1 LFVWEDN
8 NTPASE
14 TRGILFAKFF
24 FARRKGV
31 RTTTTLP
38 LQSTRTTTLF
48 SRSTEVPL
56 PFGGKYTTLV
66 KREEKMSSASASA
79 ILFPTT
85 HHHSRRAVV
94 CISSVAFLH
103 KSGALSRVAGAA
115 EMAALLP
122 RPTRDRTD
130 DASSTEKEDASKFE
144 GRGGRAKSARLQ
156 PLLDYKK
163 RLRRAEEEL
172 KDIISRLQQREFY
185 ENEKGGNSTA
195 FTGTIED
202 EILDPKE
209 GFSGTKMVSTSEA
222 NDVRKTLHENELGNF
237 WEIALGTNQYL
248 NGGIT
253 SSFARREADLWKLAP
268 KKSEVIANFLTPDFN
283 NADDKLC
290 LIYSCV
296 NDPSAPPSID
306 VLYAL
311 KLFDEGLKEAAK
323 KGKNVTRDGLCEVAK
338 DALVKLQTYENVV
351 EKEAN
356 ESGARDARWIN
367 PAFGKGWHSVGI

>member
-1 LFVWEDN
+1 M
-8 NTPASE
+8 AS
-14 TRGILFAKFF
+14 AKSLAIFP
-24 FARRKGV
+24 
-31 RTTTTLP
+31 TTTT
-38 LQSTRTTTLF
+38 
-48 SRSTEVPL
+48 
-56 PFGGKYTTLV
+56 
-66 KREEKMSSASASA
+66 
-79 ILFPTT
+79 
-85 HHHSRRAVV
+85 HSRRAVV
-94 CISSVAFLH
+94 CVSSVAFLH
-103 KSGALSRVAGAA
+103 KSVIGALSRVAGAA
-115 EMAALLP
+115 EMTPLPP

-130 DASSTEKEDASKFE
+130 DDASSSTEKEDASKIE
-144 GRGGRAKSARLQ
+144 GRGGRATPSAARLQ
-156 PLLDYKK
+156 PLLEYKT

-172 KDIISRLQQREFY
+172 KDIISRLQQQQQQQQRMMED
-185 ENEKGGNSTA
+185 ENEKV
-195 FTGTIED
+195 
-202 EILDPKE
+202 L

-222 NDVRKTLHENELGNF
+222 NEVRKTLHENELGNF

-268 KKSEVIANFLTPDFN
+268 KKSEAIANFLTPDFN

>member
-1 LFVWEDN
+1 M
-8 NTPASE
+8 AS
-14 TRGILFAKFF
+14 AKSLAIFP
-24 FARRKGV
+24 
-31 RTTTTLP
+31 TTTT
-38 LQSTRTTTLF
+38 
-48 SRSTEVPL
+48 
-56 PFGGKYTTLV
+56 
-66 KREEKMSSASASA
+66 
-79 ILFPTT
+79 
-85 HHHSRRAVV
+85 HSRRAVV
-94 CISSVAFLH
+94 CVSSVAFLH
-103 KSGALSRVAGAA
+103 KSVIGALSRVAEAA
-115 EMAALLP
+115 EMAPLPP

-130 DASSTEKEDASKFE
+130 DDASSSTEKEDASKIE
-144 GRGGRAKSARLQ
+144 GRGGRATPSAARLQ
-156 PLLDYKK
+156 PLLEYKT

-172 KDIISRLQQREFY
+172 KDIISRLQQQQQQRMMED
-185 ENEKGGNSTA
+185 ENEKV
-195 FTGTIED
+195 
-202 EILDPKE
+202 L

-222 NDVRKTLHENELGNF
+222 NEVRKTLHENELGNF

-268 KKSEVIANFLTPDFN
+268 KKSEAIANFLTPDFN

>member
-1 LFVWEDN
+1 
-8 NTPASE
+8 
-14 TRGILFAKFF
+14 
-24 FARRKGV
+24 
-31 RTTTTLP
+31 
-38 LQSTRTTTLF
+38 
-48 SRSTEVPL
+48 
-56 PFGGKYTTLV
+56 
-66 KREEKMSSASASA
+66 M
-79 ILFPTT
+79 
-85 HHHSRRAVV
+85 
-94 CISSVAFLH
+94 
-103 KSGALSRVAGAA
+103 AGAA
-115 EMAALLP
+115 EMAPLPP

-130 DASSTEKEDASKFE
+130 DDASSSTEKEDASKIE
-144 GRGGRAKSARLQ
+144 GRGGRATPSAARLQ
-156 PLLDYKK
+156 PLLEYKT

-172 KDIISRLQQREFY
+172 KDIISRLQQQQQQQRMMED
-185 ENEKGGNSTA
+185 ENEKV
-195 FTGTIED
+195 
-202 EILDPKE
+202 L

-222 NDVRKTLHENELGNF
+222 NEVRKTLHENELGNF

-268 KKSEVIANFLTPDFN
+268 KKSEAIANFLTPDFN

>member
-1 LFVWEDN
+1 MCV
-8 NTPASE
+8 
-14 TRGILFAKFF
+14 
-24 FARRKGV
+24 
-31 RTTTTLP
+31 
-38 LQSTRTTTLF
+38 
-48 SRSTEVPL
+48 
-56 PFGGKYTTLV
+56 
-66 KREEKMSSASASA
+66 
-79 ILFPTT
+79 
-85 HHHSRRAVV
+85 
-94 CISSVAFLH
+94 SSVAFLH
-103 KSGALSRVAGAA
+103 KSVIGALSRVAGAA
-115 EMAALLP
+115 EMAPLP

-130 DASSTEKEDASKFE
+130 DDASSSTEKEDASKIE
-144 GRGGRAKSARLQ
+144 GRGGRATSARLQ
-156 PLLDYKK
+156 PLLDYKT

-222 NDVRKTLHENELGNF
+222 NEVRKTLHENELGNF

-268 KKSEVIANFLTPDFN
+268 KKSEAIANFLTPDFN

>member
-1 LFVWEDN
+1 M
-8 NTPASE
+8 AS
-14 TRGILFAKFF
+14 AKSLAIFP
-24 FARRKGV
+24 
-31 RTTTTLP
+31 TTTT
-38 LQSTRTTTLF
+38 
-48 SRSTEVPL
+48 
-56 PFGGKYTTLV
+56 
-66 KREEKMSSASASA
+66 
-79 ILFPTT
+79 
-85 HHHSRRAVV
+85 HSRRAVV
-94 CISSVAFLH
+94 CVSSVAFLH
-103 KSGALSRVAGAA
+103 KSVIGALSRVAGAA
-115 EMAALLP
+115 EMAPLP

-130 DASSTEKEDASKFE
+130 DDASSSTEKEDASKIE
-144 GRGGRAKSARLQ
+144 GRGGRATPSAARLQ
-156 PLLDYKK
+156 PLLEYKT

-172 KDIISRLQQREFY
+172 KDIISRLQQQQQQQRMMED
-185 ENEKGGNSTA
+185 ENEKV
-195 FTGTIED
+195 
-202 EILDPKE
+202 L

-222 NDVRKTLHENELGNF
+222 NEVRKTLHENELGNF

-268 KKSEVIANFLTPDFN
+268 KKSEAIANFLTPDFN

>member
-1 LFVWEDN
+1 M
-8 NTPASE
+8 AS
-14 TRGILFAKFF
+14 AKSLAIFP
-24 FARRKGV
+24 
-31 RTTTTLP
+31 TTTT
-38 LQSTRTTTLF
+38 
-48 SRSTEVPL
+48 
-56 PFGGKYTTLV
+56 
-66 KREEKMSSASASA
+66 
-79 ILFPTT
+79 
-85 HHHSRRAVV
+85 HSRRAVV
-94 CISSVAFLH
+94 CVSSVAFLH
-103 KSGALSRVAGAA
+103 KSVIGALSRVAGAA
-115 EMAALLP
+115 EMAPLP
-122 RPTRDRTD
+122 RPTCDRTD
-130 DASSTEKEDASKFE
+130 DDASSSTEKEDASKIE
-144 GRGGRAKSARLQ
+144 GRGGRATPSAARLQ
-156 PLLDYKK
+156 PLLEYKT

-172 KDIISRLQQREFY
+172 KDIISRLQQQQQQQQRMMED
-185 ENEKGGNSTA
+185 ENEKVV
-195 FTGTIED
+195 
-202 EILDPKE
+202 

-222 NDVRKTLHENELGNF
+222 NEVRKTLHENELGNF

-268 KKSEVIANFLTPDFN
+268 KKSEAIANFLTPDFN

>member
-1 LFVWEDN
+1 M
-8 NTPASE
+8 AS
-14 TRGILFAKFF
+14 AKSLAIFP
-24 FARRKGV
+24 
-31 RTTTTLP
+31 TTTT
-38 LQSTRTTTLF
+38 
-48 SRSTEVPL
+48 
-56 PFGGKYTTLV
+56 
-66 KREEKMSSASASA
+66 
-79 ILFPTT
+79 
-85 HHHSRRAVV
+85 HSRRAVV
-94 CISSVAFLH
+94 CVSSVAFLH
-103 KSGALSRVAGAA
+103 KSVIGALSRVAGAA
-115 EMAALLP
+115 EMAPLP

-130 DASSTEKEDASKFE
+130 DDASSSTEKEDASKIE
-144 GRGGRAKSARLQ
+144 GRGGRATPSAARLQ
-156 PLLDYKK
+156 PLLEYKT

-202 EILDPKE
+202 EILDPK

-296 NDPSAPPSID
+296 NDPSAPLSID

>member
-1 LFVWEDN
+1 MED
-8 NTPASE
+8 
-14 TRGILFAKFF
+14 
-24 FARRKGV
+24 
-31 RTTTTLP
+31 
-38 LQSTRTTTLF
+38 
-48 SRSTEVPL
+48 
-56 PFGGKYTTLV
+56 
-66 KREEKMSSASASA
+66 
-79 ILFPTT
+79 
-85 HHHSRRAVV
+85 
-94 CISSVAFLH
+94 
-103 KSGALSRVAGAA
+103 
-115 EMAALLP
+115 
-122 RPTRDRTD
+122 
-130 DASSTEKEDASKFE
+130 
-144 GRGGRAKSARLQ
+144 
-156 PLLDYKK
+156 
-163 RLRRAEEEL
+163 
-172 KDIISRLQQREFY
+172 
-185 ENEKGGNSTA
+185 ENETV
-195 FTGTIED
+195 
-202 EILDPKE
+202 

-222 NDVRKTLHENELGNF
+222 NEVRKTLHENELGNF

-268 KKSEVIANFLTPDFN
+268 KKSEAIANFLTPDFN

>member
-1 LFVWEDN
+1 M
-8 NTPASE
+8 AS
-14 TRGILFAKFF
+14 AKSLAIFP
-24 FARRKGV
+24 
-31 RTTTTLP
+31 TTTT
-38 LQSTRTTTLF
+38 
-48 SRSTEVPL
+48 
-56 PFGGKYTTLV
+56 
-66 KREEKMSSASASA
+66 
-79 ILFPTT
+79 
-85 HHHSRRAVV
+85 HSRRAVV
-94 CISSVAFLH
+94 CVSSVAFLH
-103 KSGALSRVAGAA
+103 KSVIGALSRVAGAA
-115 EMAALLP
+115 EMAPLPP

-130 DASSTEKEDASKFE
+130 DDASSSTEKEDASKIE
-144 GRGGRAKSARLQ
+144 GRGGRATPSAARLQ
-156 PLLDYKK
+156 PLLEYKT

-172 KDIISRLQQREFY
+172 KDIISRLQQQQQQQRMMED
-185 ENEKGGNSTA
+185 ENEKV
-195 FTGTIED
+195 
-202 EILDPKE
+202 L

-222 NDVRKTLHENELGNF
+222 NEVRKTLHENELGNF

-268 KKSEVIANFLTPDFN
+268 KKSEAIANFLTPDFN

>member
-1 LFVWEDN
+1 MCV
-8 NTPASE
+8 
-14 TRGILFAKFF
+14 
-24 FARRKGV
+24 
-31 RTTTTLP
+31 
-38 LQSTRTTTLF
+38 
-48 SRSTEVPL
+48 
-56 PFGGKYTTLV
+56 
-66 KREEKMSSASASA
+66 
-79 ILFPTT
+79 
-85 HHHSRRAVV
+85 
-94 CISSVAFLH
+94 SSVAFLH
-103 KSGALSRVAGAA
+103 KSVIGALSRVAGAA
-115 EMAALLP
+115 EMAPLP

-130 DASSTEKEDASKFE
+130 DDASSSTEKEDASKIE
-144 GRGGRAKSARLQ
+144 GRGGCATSARLQ
-156 PLLDYKK
+156 PLLDYKT

-222 NDVRKTLHENELGNF
+222 NEVRKTLHENELGNF

-268 KKSEVIANFLTPDFN
+268 KKSEAIANFLTPDFN

>member
-1 LFVWEDN
+1 M
-8 NTPASE
+8 SSSS
-14 TRGILFAKFF
+14 AKSAIFP
-24 FARRKGV
+24 
-31 RTTTTLP
+31 TTTT
-38 LQSTRTTTLF
+38 
-48 SRSTEVPL
+48 
-56 PFGGKYTTLV
+56 
-66 KREEKMSSASASA
+66 
-79 ILFPTT
+79 
-85 HHHSRRAVV
+85 HSRRAVV
-94 CISSVAFLH
+94 CVSSVAFLH
-103 KSGALSRVAGAA
+103 KSVGALSRVAGAA
-115 EMAALLP
+115 EMAPLP

-130 DASSTEKEDASKFE
+130 DASSSTEKEDASKIE
-144 GRGGRAKSARLQ
+144 GRGGRATSARLQ
-156 PLLDYKK
+156 PLLDYKT

-172 KDIISRLQQREFY
+172 KDIISRLQQQQQQQQQQRMED
-185 ENEKGGNSTA
+185 ENETV
-195 FTGTIED
+195 
-202 EILDPKE
+202 

-222 NDVRKTLHENELGNF
+222 NEVRKTLHENELGNF

-268 KKSEVIANFLTPDFN
+268 KKSEAIANFLTPDFN

>member
-1 LFVWEDN
+1 M
-8 NTPASE
+8 AS
-14 TRGILFAKFF
+14 AKSLAIFP
-24 FARRKGV
+24 
-31 RTTTTLP
+31 TTTT
-38 LQSTRTTTLF
+38 
-48 SRSTEVPL
+48 
-56 PFGGKYTTLV
+56 
-66 KREEKMSSASASA
+66 
-79 ILFPTT
+79 
-85 HHHSRRAVV
+85 HSRRAVV
-94 CISSVAFLH
+94 CVSSVAFLH
-103 KSGALSRVAGAA
+103 KSVIGALSRVAGAA
-115 EMAALLP
+115 EMAPLP

-130 DASSTEKEDASKFE
+130 DDASSSTEKEDASKIE
-144 GRGGRAKSARLQ
+144 GRGGRATPSAARLQ
-156 PLLDYKK
+156 PLLEYKT

-172 KDIISRLQQREFY
+172 KDIISRLQQQQQQRMMED
-185 ENEKGGNSTA
+185 ENEKV
-195 FTGTIED
+195 
-202 EILDPKE
+202 L

-222 NDVRKTLHENELGNF
+222 NEVRKTLHENELGNF

-268 KKSEVIANFLTPDFN
+268 KKSEAIANFLTPDFN

>member
-1 LFVWEDN
+1 M
-8 NTPASE
+8 AS
-14 TRGILFAKFF
+14 AKSLAIFP
-24 FARRKGV
+24 
-31 RTTTTLP
+31 TTTT
-38 LQSTRTTTLF
+38 
-48 SRSTEVPL
+48 
-56 PFGGKYTTLV
+56 
-66 KREEKMSSASASA
+66 
-79 ILFPTT
+79 
-85 HHHSRRAVV
+85 HSRRAVV
-94 CISSVAFLH
+94 CVSSVAFLH
-103 KSGALSRVAGAA
+103 KSVIGALSRVAGAA
-115 EMAALLP
+115 EMAPLPP

-130 DASSTEKEDASKFE
+130 DDASSSTEKEDASKIE
-144 GRGGRAKSARLQ
+144 GRGGRATPSAARLQ
-156 PLLDYKK
+156 PLLEYKT

-172 KDIISRLQQREFY
+172 KDIISRLQQQQQQRMMED
-185 ENEKGGNSTA
+185 ENEKVV
-195 FTGTIED
+195 
-202 EILDPKE
+202 
-209 GFSGTKMVSTSEA
+209 GFSGTKLVSTSEA
-222 NDVRKTLHENELGNF
+222 NEVRKTLHENELGNF

-268 KKSEVIANFLTPDFN
+268 KKSEAIANFLTPDFN

>member
-1 LFVWEDN
+1 M
-8 NTPASE
+8 AS
-14 TRGILFAKFF
+14 AKSLAIFP
-24 FARRKGV
+24 
-31 RTTTTLP
+31 TTTT
-38 LQSTRTTTLF
+38 
-48 SRSTEVPL
+48 
-56 PFGGKYTTLV
+56 
-66 KREEKMSSASASA
+66 
-79 ILFPTT
+79 
-85 HHHSRRAVV
+85 HSRRAVV
-94 CISSVAFLH
+94 CVSSVAFLH
-103 KSGALSRVAGAA
+103 KSVIGALSRVAGAA
-115 EMAALLP
+115 EMAPLPP

-130 DASSTEKEDASKFE
+130 DDASSSTEKEDASKIE
-144 GRGGRAKSARLQ
+144 GRGGRATPSAARLQ
-156 PLLDYKK
+156 PLLEYKT

-172 KDIISRLQQREFY
+172 KDIISRLQQQQQQQRMMED
-185 ENEKGGNSTA
+185 ENEKVV
-195 FTGTIED
+195 
-202 EILDPKE
+202 

-222 NDVRKTLHENELGNF
+222 NEVRKTLHENELGNF

-268 KKSEVIANFLTPDFN
+268 KKSEAIANFLTPDFN

>member
-1 LFVWEDN
+1 M
-8 NTPASE
+8 AS
-14 TRGILFAKFF
+14 AKSVAIFP
-24 FARRKGV
+24 
-31 RTTTTLP
+31 TTTT
-38 LQSTRTTTLF
+38 
-48 SRSTEVPL
+48 
-56 PFGGKYTTLV
+56 
-66 KREEKMSSASASA
+66 
-79 ILFPTT
+79 
-85 HHHSRRAVV
+85 HSRRAVV
-94 CISSVAFLH
+94 CVSSVAFLH
-103 KSGALSRVAGAA
+103 KSVIGALSRVAGAA
-115 EMAALLP
+115 EMAPLP

-130 DASSTEKEDASKFE
+130 DDASSSTEKEDASKIE
-144 GRGGRAKSARLQ
+144 GRGGRATPSAARLQ
-156 PLLDYKK
+156 PLLEYKT

-172 KDIISRLQQREFY
+172 KDIISRLQQQQQQRMMED
-185 ENEKGGNSTA
+185 ENEKVV
-195 FTGTIED
+195 
-202 EILDPKE
+202 

-222 NDVRKTLHENELGNF
+222 NEVRKTLHENELGNF

-268 KKSEVIANFLTPDFN
+268 KKSEAIANFLTPDFN

>member
-1 LFVWEDN
+1 M
-8 NTPASE
+8 AS
-14 TRGILFAKFF
+14 AKSLAIFP
-24 FARRKGV
+24 
-31 RTTTTLP
+31 TTTT
-38 LQSTRTTTLF
+38 
-48 SRSTEVPL
+48 
-56 PFGGKYTTLV
+56 
-66 KREEKMSSASASA
+66 
-79 ILFPTT
+79 
-85 HHHSRRAVV
+85 HSRRAVV
-94 CISSVAFLH
+94 CVSSVAFLH
-103 KSGALSRVAGAA
+103 KSVIGALSRVAGAA
-115 EMAALLP
+115 EMAPLPP

-130 DASSTEKEDASKFE
+130 DDASSSTEKEDASKIE
-144 GRGGRAKSARLQ
+144 GRGGRATPSAARLQ
-156 PLLDYKK
+156 PLLEYKT

-172 KDIISRLQQREFY
+172 KDIISRLQQQQQQRMMED
-185 ENEKGGNSTA
+185 ENEKVV
-195 FTGTIED
+195 
-202 EILDPKE
+202 

-222 NDVRKTLHENELGNF
+222 NEVRKTLHENELGNF

-268 KKSEVIANFLTPDFN
+268 KKSEAIANFLTPDFN

>member
-1 LFVWEDN
+1 MSSM
-8 NTPASE
+8 AS
-14 TRGILFAKFF
+14 AKSLAIFP
-24 FARRKGV
+24 
-31 RTTTTLP
+31 TTTT
-38 LQSTRTTTLF
+38 
-48 SRSTEVPL
+48 
-56 PFGGKYTTLV
+56 
-66 KREEKMSSASASA
+66 
-79 ILFPTT
+79 
-85 HHHSRRAVV
+85 HSRRAVV
-94 CISSVAFLH
+94 CVSSVAFLH
-103 KSGALSRVAGAA
+103 KSVGALSRVAAAA
-115 EMAALLP
+115 EMAPLPP

-130 DASSTEKEDASKFE
+130 DASSSTEKEDASKIE
-144 GRGGRAKSARLQ
+144 GRGGRATPSAARLQ
-156 PLLDYKK
+156 PLLEYKT

-172 KDIISRLQQREFY
+172 KDIISRLQQQQQQRMMED
-185 ENEKGGNSTA
+185 ENEKV
-195 FTGTIED
+195 
-202 EILDPKE
+202 L

-222 NDVRKTLHENELGNF
+222 NEVRKTLHENELGNF

-268 KKSEVIANFLTPDFN
+268 KKSEAIANFLTPDFN

>member
-1 LFVWEDN
+1 M
-8 NTPASE
+8 AS
-14 TRGILFAKFF
+14 AKSLAIFP
-24 FARRKGV
+24 
-31 RTTTTLP
+31 TTTT
-38 LQSTRTTTLF
+38 
-48 SRSTEVPL
+48 
-56 PFGGKYTTLV
+56 
-66 KREEKMSSASASA
+66 
-79 ILFPTT
+79 
-85 HHHSRRAVV
+85 HSRRAVV
-94 CISSVAFLH
+94 CVSSVAFLH
-103 KSGALSRVAGAA
+103 KSIIGALSRVAGAA
-115 EMAALLP
+115 EMAPLPP

-130 DASSTEKEDASKFE
+130 DDASSSTEKEDASKIE
-144 GRGGRAKSARLQ
+144 GRGGRATPSAARLQ
-156 PLLDYKK
+156 PLLEYKT

-172 KDIISRLQQREFY
+172 KDIISRLQQQQQQRMMED
-185 ENEKGGNSTA
+185 ENEKVV
-195 FTGTIED
+195 
-202 EILDPKE
+202 

-222 NDVRKTLHENELGNF
+222 NEVRKTLHENELGNF

-268 KKSEVIANFLTPDFN
+268 KKSEAIANFLTPDFN

>member
-1 LFVWEDN
+1 M
-8 NTPASE
+8 AS
-14 TRGILFAKFF
+14 AKSLAIFP
-24 FARRKGV
+24 
-31 RTTTTLP
+31 TTTT
-38 LQSTRTTTLF
+38 
-48 SRSTEVPL
+48 
-56 PFGGKYTTLV
+56 
-66 KREEKMSSASASA
+66 
-79 ILFPTT
+79 
-85 HHHSRRAVV
+85 HSRRAVV
-94 CISSVAFLH
+94 CVSSVAFLH
-103 KSGALSRVAGAA
+103 KSVIGALSRVAGAA
-115 EMAALLP
+115 EMAPLPP

-130 DASSTEKEDASKFE
+130 DDASSSTEKEDASKIE
-144 GRGGRAKSARLQ
+144 GRGGRATPSAARLQ
-156 PLLDYKK
+156 PLLEYKT

-172 KDIISRLQQREFY
+172 KDIISRLQQQQQQRMMED
-185 ENEKGGNSTA
+185 ENEKV
-195 FTGTIED
+195 
-202 EILDPKE
+202 L

-222 NDVRKTLHENELGNF
+222 NEVRKTLHENELGNF

-268 KKSEVIANFLTPDFN
+268 KKSEAIANFLTPDFN

>member
-1 LFVWEDN
+1 MCV
-8 NTPASE
+8 
-14 TRGILFAKFF
+14 
-24 FARRKGV
+24 
-31 RTTTTLP
+31 
-38 LQSTRTTTLF
+38 
-48 SRSTEVPL
+48 
-56 PFGGKYTTLV
+56 
-66 KREEKMSSASASA
+66 
-79 ILFPTT
+79 
-85 HHHSRRAVV
+85 
-94 CISSVAFLH
+94 SSVAFLH
-103 KSGALSRVAGAA
+103 KSVIGALSRVAGAA
-115 EMAALLP
+115 EMAPLPP

-130 DASSTEKEDASKFE
+130 DDASSSTEKEDASKIE
-144 GRGGRAKSARLQ
+144 GRGGRATPSAARLQ
-156 PLLDYKK
+156 PLLEYKT

-172 KDIISRLQQREFY
+172 KDIISRLQQQQQQRMMED
-185 ENEKGGNSTA
+185 ENEKV
-195 FTGTIED
+195 
-202 EILDPKE
+202 L

-222 NDVRKTLHENELGNF
+222 NEVRKTLHENELGNF

-268 KKSEVIANFLTPDFN
+268 KKSEAIANFLTPDFN

>member
-1 LFVWEDN
+1 MSSM
-8 NTPASE
+8 AS
-14 TRGILFAKFF
+14 AKSLAIFP
-24 FARRKGV
+24 
-31 RTTTTLP
+31 TTTT
-38 LQSTRTTTLF
+38 
-48 SRSTEVPL
+48 
-56 PFGGKYTTLV
+56 
-66 KREEKMSSASASA
+66 
-79 ILFPTT
+79 
-85 HHHSRRAVV
+85 HSRRAVV
-94 CISSVAFLH
+94 CVSSVAFLH
-103 KSGALSRVAGAA
+103 KSVIGALSRVAGAA
-115 EMAALLP
+115 EMAPLPP

-130 DASSTEKEDASKFE
+130 DDASSSTEKEDASKIE
-144 GRGGRAKSARLQ
+144 GRGGRATPSAARLQ
-156 PLLDYKK
+156 PLLEYKT

-172 KDIISRLQQREFY
+172 KDIISRLQQQQQQQQRMMED
-185 ENEKGGNSTA
+185 ENEKV
-195 FTGTIED
+195 
-202 EILDPKE
+202 L

-222 NDVRKTLHENELGNF
+222 NEVRKTLHENELGNF

-268 KKSEVIANFLTPDFN
+268 KKSEAIANFLTPDFN

>member
-1 LFVWEDN
+1 M
-8 NTPASE
+8 AS
-14 TRGILFAKFF
+14 AKSLAIFP
-24 FARRKGV
+24 
-31 RTTTTLP
+31 TTTT
-38 LQSTRTTTLF
+38 
-48 SRSTEVPL
+48 
-56 PFGGKYTTLV
+56 
-66 KREEKMSSASASA
+66 
-79 ILFPTT
+79 
-85 HHHSRRAVV
+85 HSRRAVV
-94 CISSVAFLH
+94 CVSSVAFLH
-103 KSGALSRVAGAA
+103 KSVGALSRVAGAA
-115 EMAALLP
+115 EMAPLPP

-130 DASSTEKEDASKFE
+130 DDASSSTEKEDASKIE
-144 GRGGRAKSARLQ
+144 GRGGRATPSAARLQ
-156 PLLDYKK
+156 PLLEYKT

-172 KDIISRLQQREFY
+172 KDIISRLQQQQQQRMMED
-185 ENEKGGNSTA
+185 ENEKV
-195 FTGTIED
+195 
-202 EILDPKE
+202 L

-222 NDVRKTLHENELGNF
+222 NEVRKTLHENELGNF

-268 KKSEVIANFLTPDFN
+268 KKSEAIANFLTPDFN

>member
-1 LFVWEDN
+1 M
-8 NTPASE
+8 
-14 TRGILFAKFF
+14 R
-24 FARRKGV
+24 
-31 RTTTTLP
+31 TTTLP
-38 LQSTRTTTLF
+38 LQSTTRTTLF
-48 SRSTEVPL
+48 SRSTEVPP

-79 ILFPTT
+79 MIFPTT
-85 HHHSRRAVV
+85 HHSRRAVV

>member
-1 LFVWEDN
+1 M
-8 NTPASE
+8 
-14 TRGILFAKFF
+14 
-24 FARRKGV
+24 

-48 SRSTEVPL
+48 SRSTEVPP

-79 ILFPTT
+79 MIFPTT
-85 HHHSRRAVV
+85 HHSRRAVV

-172 KDIISRLQQREFY
+172 KDIISRLQQQREFY

>member
-1 LFVWEDN
+1 M
-8 NTPASE
+8 AS
-14 TRGILFAKFF
+14 AKSLAIFP
-24 FARRKGV
+24 
-31 RTTTTLP
+31 TTTT
-38 LQSTRTTTLF
+38 
-48 SRSTEVPL
+48 
-56 PFGGKYTTLV
+56 
-66 KREEKMSSASASA
+66 
-79 ILFPTT
+79 
-85 HHHSRRAVV
+85 HSRRAVV
-94 CISSVAFLH
+94 CVSSVAFLH
-103 KSGALSRVAGAA
+103 KSIIGALSRVAGAA
-115 EMAALLP
+115 EMAPLP

-130 DASSTEKEDASKFE
+130 DDASSSTEKEDASKIE
-144 GRGGRAKSARLQ
+144 GRGGRATPSAARLQ
-156 PLLDYKK
+156 PLLEYKT

-172 KDIISRLQQREFY
+172 KDIISRLQQQQQQRMMED
-185 ENEKGGNSTA
+185 ENEKVV
-195 FTGTIED
+195 
-202 EILDPKE
+202 

-222 NDVRKTLHENELGNF
+222 NEVRKTLHENELGNF

-268 KKSEVIANFLTPDFN
+268 KKSEAIANFLTPDFN

>member
-1 LFVWEDN
+1 M
-8 NTPASE
+8 AS
-14 TRGILFAKFF
+14 AKSLAIFP
-24 FARRKGV
+24 
-31 RTTTTLP
+31 TTTT
-38 LQSTRTTTLF
+38 
-48 SRSTEVPL
+48 
-56 PFGGKYTTLV
+56 
-66 KREEKMSSASASA
+66 
-79 ILFPTT
+79 
-85 HHHSRRAVV
+85 HSRRAVV
-94 CISSVAFLH
+94 CVSSVAFLH
-103 KSGALSRVAGAA
+103 KSVGALSRVAGAA
-115 EMAALLP
+115 EMAPLPP

-130 DASSTEKEDASKFE
+130 DDASSSTEKEDASKIE
-144 GRGGRAKSARLQ
+144 GRGGRATPSAARLQ
-156 PLLDYKK
+156 PLLEYKT

-172 KDIISRLQQREFY
+172 KDIISRLQQQQQQRMMED
-185 ENEKGGNSTA
+185 ENEKVV
-195 FTGTIED
+195 
-202 EILDPKE
+202 

-222 NDVRKTLHENELGNF
+222 NEVRKTLHENELGNF

-268 KKSEVIANFLTPDFN
+268 KKSEAIANFLTPDFN

>member
-1 LFVWEDN
+1 M
-8 NTPASE
+8 AS
-14 TRGILFAKFF
+14 AKSLAIFP
-24 FARRKGV
+24 
-31 RTTTTLP
+31 TTTT
-38 LQSTRTTTLF
+38 
-48 SRSTEVPL
+48 
-56 PFGGKYTTLV
+56 
-66 KREEKMSSASASA
+66 
-79 ILFPTT
+79 
-85 HHHSRRAVV
+85 HSRRAVV
-94 CISSVAFLH
+94 CVSSVAFLH
-103 KSGALSRVAGAA
+103 KSVIGALSRVAGAA
-115 EMAALLP
+115 EMAPLP

-130 DASSTEKEDASKFE
+130 DDASSSTEKEDASKIE
-144 GRGGRAKSARLQ
+144 GRGGRATPSAARLQ
-156 PLLDYKK
+156 PLLEYKT

-172 KDIISRLQQREFY
+172 KDIISRLQQQQQQRMMED
-185 ENEKGGNSTA
+185 ENEKVV
-195 FTGTIED
+195 
-202 EILDPKE
+202 

-222 NDVRKTLHENELGNF
+222 NEVRKTLHENELGNF

-268 KKSEVIANFLTPDFN
+268 KKSEAIANFLTPDFN

>member
-1 LFVWEDN
+1 M
-8 NTPASE
+8 AS
-14 TRGILFAKFF
+14 AKSVAIFP
-24 FARRKGV
+24 
-31 RTTTTLP
+31 TTTT
-38 LQSTRTTTLF
+38 
-48 SRSTEVPL
+48 
-56 PFGGKYTTLV
+56 
-66 KREEKMSSASASA
+66 
-79 ILFPTT
+79 
-85 HHHSRRAVV
+85 HSRRAVV
-94 CISSVAFLH
+94 CVSSVAFLH
-103 KSGALSRVAGAA
+103 KSIIGALSRVAGAA
-115 EMAALLP
+115 EMAPLP

-130 DASSTEKEDASKFE
+130 DDASSSTEKEDASKIE
-144 GRGGRAKSARLQ
+144 GRGGRATPSAARLQ
-156 PLLDYKK
+156 PLLEYKT

-172 KDIISRLQQREFY
+172 KDIISRLQQQQQQQRMMED
-185 ENEKGGNSTA
+185 ENEKVV
-195 FTGTIED
+195 
-202 EILDPKE
+202 

-222 NDVRKTLHENELGNF
+222 NEVRKTLHENELGNF

-268 KKSEVIANFLTPDFN
+268 KKSEAIANFLTPDFN

>member
-1 LFVWEDN
+1 M
-8 NTPASE
+8 A
-14 TRGILFAKFF
+14 
-24 FARRKGV
+24 
-31 RTTTTLP
+31 
-38 LQSTRTTTLF
+38 
-48 SRSTEVPL
+48 PL
-56 PFGGKYTTLV
+56 P
-66 KREEKMSSASASA
+66 
-79 ILFPTT
+79 
-85 HHHSRRAVV
+85 
-94 CISSVAFLH
+94 
-103 KSGALSRVAGAA
+103 
-115 EMAALLP
+115 P

-130 DASSTEKEDASKFE
+130 DDASSSTEKEDASKIE
-144 GRGGRAKSARLQ
+144 GRGGRATSARLQ
-156 PLLDYKK
+156 PLLDYKT

-172 KDIISRLQQREFY
+172 KDIISRLQQQQQQQRMMED
-185 ENEKGGNSTA
+185 ENEKV
-195 FTGTIED
+195 
-202 EILDPKE
+202 L

-222 NDVRKTLHENELGNF
+222 NEVRKTLHENELGNF

-268 KKSEVIANFLTPDFN
+268 KKSEAIANFLTPDFN

>member
-1 LFVWEDN
+1 M
-8 NTPASE
+8 AS
-14 TRGILFAKFF
+14 AKSLAIFP
-24 FARRKGV
+24 
-31 RTTTTLP
+31 TTTT
-38 LQSTRTTTLF
+38 
-48 SRSTEVPL
+48 
-56 PFGGKYTTLV
+56 
-66 KREEKMSSASASA
+66 
-79 ILFPTT
+79 
-85 HHHSRRAVV
+85 HSRRAVV
-94 CISSVAFLH
+94 CVSSVAFLH
-103 KSGALSRVAGAA
+103 KSVIGALSRVAGAA
-115 EMAALLP
+115 EMAPLPP

-130 DASSTEKEDASKFE
+130 DDASSSTEKEDASKIE
-144 GRGGRAKSARLQ
+144 GRGGRATSARLQ
-156 PLLDYKK
+156 PLLDYKT

-172 KDIISRLQQREFY
+172 KDIISRLQQQQQQQQQRMMED
-185 ENEKGGNSTA
+185 ENEKV
-195 FTGTIED
+195 
-202 EILDPKE
+202 

-222 NDVRKTLHENELGNF
+222 NEVRKTLHENELGNF

-268 KKSEVIANFLTPDFN
+268 KKSEAIANFLTPDYN

>member
-1 LFVWEDN
+1 MA
-8 NTPASE
+8 AS
-14 TRGILFAKFF
+14 AKSLAIFP
-24 FARRKGV
+24 
-31 RTTTTLP
+31 TTTT
-38 LQSTRTTTLF
+38 
-48 SRSTEVPL
+48 
-56 PFGGKYTTLV
+56 
-66 KREEKMSSASASA
+66 
-79 ILFPTT
+79 
-85 HHHSRRAVV
+85 HSRRAVV
-94 CISSVAFLH
+94 CVSSVAFLH
-103 KSGALSRVAGAA
+103 KSVIGALSRVAGAA
-115 EMAALLP
+115 EMAPLPP

-130 DASSTEKEDASKFE
+130 DDASSSTEKEDASKIE
-144 GRGGRAKSARLQ
+144 GRGGRATPSAARLQ
-156 PLLDYKK
+156 PLLEYKT

-172 KDIISRLQQREFY
+172 KDIISRLQQQQQQRMMED
-185 ENEKGGNSTA
+185 ENEKV
-195 FTGTIED
+195 
-202 EILDPKE
+202 L

-222 NDVRKTLHENELGNF
+222 NEVRKTLHENELGNF

-268 KKSEVIANFLTPDFN
+268 KKSEAIANFLTPDFN

>member
-1 LFVWEDN
+1 M
-8 NTPASE
+8 AS
-14 TRGILFAKFF
+14 AKSVAIFP
-24 FARRKGV
+24 
-31 RTTTTLP
+31 TTTT
-38 LQSTRTTTLF
+38 
-48 SRSTEVPL
+48 
-56 PFGGKYTTLV
+56 
-66 KREEKMSSASASA
+66 
-79 ILFPTT
+79 
-85 HHHSRRAVV
+85 HSRRAVV
-94 CISSVAFLH
+94 CVSSVAFLH
-103 KSGALSRVAGAA
+103 KSIIGALSRVAGAA
-115 EMAALLP
+115 EMAPLPP

-130 DASSTEKEDASKFE
+130 DDASSSTEKEDASKIE
-144 GRGGRAKSARLQ
+144 GRGGRATPSAARLQ
-156 PLLDYKK
+156 PLLEYKT

-172 KDIISRLQQREFY
+172 KDIISRLQQQQQQRMMED
-185 ENEKGGNSTA
+185 ENEKVV
-195 FTGTIED
+195 
-202 EILDPKE
+202 

-222 NDVRKTLHENELGNF
+222 NEVRKTLHENELGNF

-268 KKSEVIANFLTPDFN
+268 KKSEAIANFLTPDFN

>member
-1 LFVWEDN
+1 M
-8 NTPASE
+8 AS
-14 TRGILFAKFF
+14 AKSLAIFP
-24 FARRKGV
+24 
-31 RTTTTLP
+31 TTTT
-38 LQSTRTTTLF
+38 
-48 SRSTEVPL
+48 
-56 PFGGKYTTLV
+56 
-66 KREEKMSSASASA
+66 
-79 ILFPTT
+79 
-85 HHHSRRAVV
+85 HSRRAVV
-94 CISSVAFLH
+94 CVSSVAFLH
-103 KSGALSRVAGAA
+103 KSVIGALSRVAGAA
-115 EMAALLP
+115 EMAPLPP

-130 DASSTEKEDASKFE
+130 DDASSSTEKEDASKIE
-144 GRGGRAKSARLQ
+144 GRGGRATSARLQ
-156 PLLDYKK
+156 PLLDYKT

-172 KDIISRLQQREFY
+172 KDIISRLQQQQQQQQRMMED
-185 ENEKGGNSTA
+185 ENEKV
-195 FTGTIED
+195 
-202 EILDPKE
+202 L

-222 NDVRKTLHENELGNF
+222 NEVRKTLHENELGNF

-268 KKSEVIANFLTPDFN
+268 KKSEAIANFLTPDFN